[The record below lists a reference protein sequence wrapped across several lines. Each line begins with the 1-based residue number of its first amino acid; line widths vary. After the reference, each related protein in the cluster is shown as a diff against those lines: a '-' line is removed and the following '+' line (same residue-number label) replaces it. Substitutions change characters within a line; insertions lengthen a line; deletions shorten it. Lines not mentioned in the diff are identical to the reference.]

1 MKLRDF
7 FNRRKKVF
15 DDRKSIEEKIIEN
28 GKIKEQKEQQQK
40 STNKEDE
47 DNTRYNAF
55 VGLLLPDNY
64 SLPQKIDISKK
75 ISKRLRNGVFFEE
88 EGIRIC
94 VDDTVDTEDLIE
106 TYNHIQTVNNI
117 KKLENDFNEAIHD
130 RKERLNVERTKASMA
145 FELAKTFL
153 IANSEIDIESNRK
166 SHLDIVRDSCKIVNM
181 IMERFDIDGTK
192 DKEFMDMLNK
202 FDK

>member
-7 FNRRKKVF
+7 FNRKKKIF

-28 GKIKEQKEQQQK
+28 GKIKEQQQK
-40 STNKEDE
+40 TKEEVE

-55 VGLLLPDNY
+55 VGILLPDEY

-94 VDDTVDTEDLIE
+94 VDDTVDTKDLIE
-106 TYNHIQTVNNI
+106 TYNHVQTVNSI
-117 KKLENDFNEAIHD
+117 KKLENDFNQAIND
-130 RKERLNVERTKASMA
+130 KRERSNIERTKASMA

-166 SHLDIVRDSCKIVNM
+166 SHLEIVRDSCKIVNM

-192 DKEFMDMLNK
+192 DKEFMNMLNK

>member
-40 STNKEDE
+40 AKDEVEDY
-47 DNTRYNAF
+47 TRYNAF
-55 VGLLLPDNY
+55 VGLLLPDDY

-88 EGIRIC
+88 KGIRIC
-94 VDDTVDTEDLIE
+94 VDDTVNTEDLIE
-106 TYNHIQTVNNI
+106 TYNHIQIVNSI
-117 KKLENDFNEAIHD
+117 KKLENDFNEAVQD

-166 SHLDIVRDSCKIVNM
+166 SHLEIVRDSCKIVNM